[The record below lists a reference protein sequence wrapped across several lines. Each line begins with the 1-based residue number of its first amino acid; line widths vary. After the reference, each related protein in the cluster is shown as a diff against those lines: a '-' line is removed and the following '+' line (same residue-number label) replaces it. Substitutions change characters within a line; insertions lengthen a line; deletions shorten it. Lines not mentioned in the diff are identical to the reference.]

1 MDEPSIKKILV
12 VDDEVQFLTF
22 LQLMLTNA
30 GFMCDVAADA
40 FTALKMITWERYDLV
55 VSDIGMSGKD
65 GLELMSEA
73 IRQFPSLK
81 FIVMTGNVA
90 EHTFSEIIS
99 AGATDFITK
108 PFGIGDLRAKI
119 QRVQREQR
127 ILNQLSEANRALTR
141 EVAINTSIAELSQG
155 LISSLPV
162 VDVARLVMKHAV
174 SLTGSP
180 FGYVSHVDR
189 ISGAQVCATCIRDG
203 EGEAGAGETQCD
215 CREAFAFPQRILQNR
230 KPVVANAVTD
240 APDLLGKNAGP
251 ASLKR
256 FLAVPA
262 VVHGKLLG
270 QVVLGNAQT
279 EYSRSDLDIVQWLAD
294 IYALTIERNWAEE
307 ELSQTCGRLK
317 RTVEETVN
325 ALGSALEMRDPYT
338 AGHQRRVAT
347 LACAIAQRLGFP
359 EMTIDAVRMAG
370 LVHDIGKIAVPSEIL
385 SKPTG
390 LTDLETCFIRRHS
403 AAGYDILKEVEFP
416 WPIALIVLQH
426 HERLDGSGYPQG
438 LAGEE
443 ILVEARILAVADVA
457 EAMSSHRPYRAAL
470 GLPKALDQI
479 TENRGKLYDP
489 AAVDAC
495 LELFREDGFAFP

>member
-1 MDEPSIKKILV
+1 MDEPSIRKILV

-22 LQLMLTNA
+22 LQLLLTNA
-30 GFMCDVAADA
+30 GFVCDVAADA
-40 FTALKMITWERYDLV
+40 FTALRMISWERYDLV
-55 VSDIGMSGKD
+55 ISDIGMSGKD

-73 IRQFPSLK
+73 IKRFPSLK

-90 EHTFSEIIS
+90 QHTFSEIIS

-108 PFGIGDLRAKI
+108 PFGIGDLKAKM

-127 ILNQLSEANRALTR
+127 MLNQLSEANRALTR
-141 EVAINTSIAELSQG
+141 EVAINTSIAELSRG
-155 LISSLPV
+155 LISALPV

-180 FGYVSHVDR
+180 FGYVSYIDR
-189 ISGAQVCATCIRDG
+189 DSGAQVCATCIRDG
-203 EGEAGAGETQCD
+203 EGESGAEAAQCD
-215 CREAFAFPQRILQNR
+215 CRESFVFPQRILQNR
-230 KPVVANAVTD
+230 KPIVANAATD
-240 APDLLGKNAGP
+240 SPDLLRDDEAP
-251 ASLKR
+251 VSLKR

-262 VVHGKLLG
+262 VVHDRLLG
-270 QVVLGNAQT
+270 QVVLGNAEN
-279 EYSRSDLDIVQWLAD
+279 EYTPSDLEIVQRLAD

-347 LACAIAQRLGFP
+347 LACAIAQRLGFS

-390 LTDLETCFIRRHS
+390 LTELETCFIKRHS
-403 AAGYDILKEVEFP
+403 VAGYDILKEVEFP

-426 HERLDGSGYPQG
+426 HERLDGSGYPYG
-438 LAGEE
+438 VAGDS
-443 ILVEARILAVADVA
+443 ILVEARVLAVADVA
-457 EAMSSHRPYRAAL
+457 EAMSSHRQYRAAL
-470 GLPKALDQI
+470 GLPKALDEI

-495 LELFREDGFAFP
+495 LELFREDGFTFP